1 MIISNVQLHFTLVII
16 NCSVLKHILHSLL
29 KEYMKDIVDLQSIEN
44 ISFTP
49 HNNVFYIAP
58 SPFYI

>member
-16 NCSVLKHILHSLL
+16 NCNVLKHILHSLL
-29 KEYMKDIVDLQSIEN
+29 QEDMEDIVDLQSIEN

-49 HNNVFYIAP
+49 HNNVF
-58 SPFYI
+58 